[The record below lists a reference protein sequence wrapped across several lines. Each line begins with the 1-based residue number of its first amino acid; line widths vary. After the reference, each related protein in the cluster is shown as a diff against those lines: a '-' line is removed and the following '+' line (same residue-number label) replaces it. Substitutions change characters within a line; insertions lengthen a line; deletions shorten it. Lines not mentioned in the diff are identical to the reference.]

1 MIGDMQDKNKS
12 KVNEQAKTRGEIFC
26 DKKSIDFLL
35 CCSPFANVVVLSFGN
50 E

>member
-26 DKKSIDFLL
+26 VMKNPSIFFSVVRH
-35 CCSPFANVVVLSFGN
+35 SPM
-50 E
+50 